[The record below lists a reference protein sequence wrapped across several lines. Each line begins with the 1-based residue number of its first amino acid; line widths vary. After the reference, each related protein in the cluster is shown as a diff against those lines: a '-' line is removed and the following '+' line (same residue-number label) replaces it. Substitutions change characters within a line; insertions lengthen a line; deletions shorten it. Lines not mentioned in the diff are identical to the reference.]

1 VVATPLFFEANGFE
15 RYKVSQN
22 KFTCYN
28 FVVVQCGRNCTFP
41 SISVFFLH
49 DRGWSSQMLFG
60 LKSMCGEGKK
70 AFLMI
75 ITEADW
81 LVLY

>member
-1 VVATPLFFEANGFE
+1 
-15 RYKVSQN
+15 
-22 KFTCYN
+22 
-28 FVVVQCGRNCTFP
+28 
-41 SISVFFLH
+41 
-49 DRGWSSQMLFG
+49 MLFG

>member
-1 VVATPLFFEANGFE
+1 
-15 RYKVSQN
+15 
-22 KFTCYN
+22 
-28 FVVVQCGRNCTFP
+28 
-41 SISVFFLH
+41 
-49 DRGWSSQMLFG
+49 MLFG
-60 LKSMCGEGKK
+60 LKSVRLGEGEK